1 MTDRGVAIVTGGASG
16 IGLAIAK
23 ALLGDG
29 WKLVIADL
37 APGPLEAA
45 RAQLD
50 LMRAE
55 ATKCVVMDVANEA
68 SVIAGL
74 DGCEAGF
81 GPVRGLVN
89 SAGIGCDIP
98 FFDTSV
104 EQFRKVLDINLTG
117 TFTVAREAG
126 KLMRA
131 HGGGAIVNIASIS
144 GQRGN
149 LGRSAYGASKGG
161 VITLTQVMAC
171 ELAPQNIRVNAIAP
185 GPVETPLVQALQT
198 DRMRAEWINEVPQ
211 RRYARR
217 TRFRAALFL
226 LDDSKRSPGTFSTS
240 MVRGRCLPS
249 GVAEAIGAAHFA
261 AISQDLSTS
270 ICNSYGY
277 KYSIIYLMRIEDIR
291 MKARASTLPG
301 LPIRRPERI
310 G

>member
-29 WKLVIADL
+29 WKIVIADL
-37 APGPLEAA
+37 AQGPLDAA
-45 RAQLD
+45 HAQLE
-50 LMRAE
+50 LVRAD
-55 ATKCVVMDVANEA
+55 ATRCVVMDVANEA

-74 DGCEAGF
+74 ERCEAGF

-89 SAGIGCDIP
+89 SAGIGCDMP

-104 EQFRKVLDINLTG
+104 ELFRKILDINLTG
-117 TFTVAREAG
+117 SFTVAREAG

-171 ELAPQNIRVNAIAP
+171 ELAPQHIRVNAIAP
-185 GPVETPLVQALQT
+185 GPVETPLVQAMQT
-198 DRMRAEWINEVPQ
+198 DQMRSEWLSEVPQ
-211 RRYARR
+211 RRYAAPDEIAG
-217 TRFRAALFL
+217 AALFL
-226 LDDSKRSPGTFSTS
+226 MDDSKASFVTGHILN
-240 MVRGRCLPS
+240 VDG
-249 GVAEAIGAAHFA
+249 GFA
-261 AISQDLSTS
+261 AA
-270 ICNSYGY
+270 GY
-277 KYSIIYLMRIEDIR
+277 LPV
-291 MKARASTLPG
+291 RA
-301 LPIRRPERI
+301 
-310 G
+310 

>member
-29 WKLVIADL
+29 WKLIIADL
-37 APGPLEAA
+37 AQGPLDAA
-45 RAQLD
+45 RAELERLGPD
-50 LMRAE
+50 
-55 ATKCVVMDVANEA
+55 ATKCVIMDVADEA

-74 DGCEAGF
+74 DGCEDGF

-89 SAGIGCDIP
+89 SAGIGRDMP

-104 EQFRKVLDINLTG
+104 DVFRKVLDINLVG

-171 ELAPQNIRVNAIAP
+171 ELAPENIRVNAIAP
-185 GPVETPLVQALQT
+185 GPVETPLVQAMQT
-198 DRMRAEWINEVPQ
+198 EADRAAWLRSSAAAPLRLAGRDRRRRAVPARRQEGELRHGPHPQ
-211 RRYARR
+211 RRWR
-217 TRFRAALFL
+217 LC
-226 LDDSKRSPGTFSTS
+226 
-240 MVRGRCLPS
+240 RGRLLP
-249 GVAEAIGAAHFA
+249 
-261 AISQDLSTS
+261 D
-270 ICNSYGY
+270 
-277 KYSIIYLMRIEDIR
+277 
-291 MKARASTLPG
+291 RA
-301 LPIRRPERI
+301 
-310 G
+310 

>member
-29 WKLVIADL
+29 WKMMIADL
-37 APGPLEAA
+37 AQGPLDAA
-45 RAQLD
+45 RAELEP
-50 LMRAE
+50 MRAN
-55 ATKCVVMDVANEA
+55 ATKCVVMDVADEA

-74 DGCEAGF
+74 DGCEDGF

-89 SAGIGCDIP
+89 SAGIGCDMP

-104 EQFRKVLDINLTG
+104 ELFRKVLDINLTG
-117 TFTVAREAG
+117 TFMVAREAG

-185 GPVETPLVQALQT
+185 GPVETPLVQAMQT
-198 DRMRAEWINEVPQ
+198 EAKRAAWL
-211 RRYARR
+211 RRGAAAPLRLARR
-217 TRFRAALFL
+217 DRRRRAVPAGRQQGELRHRTHPQCRRRL
-226 LDDSKRSPGTFSTS
+226 CRRRLSAGSNRSLRDPAVGAHH
-240 MVRGRCLPS
+240 RGFTIQVS
-249 GVAEAIGAAHFA
+249 VIH
-261 AISQDLSTS
+261 
-270 ICNSYGY
+270 
-277 KYSIIYLMRIEDIR
+277 MDINI
-291 MKARASTLPG
+291 P
-301 LPIRRPERI
+301 
-310 G
+310 